1 MTNAEQ
7 RSDFIQTRCPAQI
20 ITYQKTLAVLRYGK
34 LMTLHQEM
42 LRQFIDSRPWAAE
55 PPLHW
60 RIPSAPQAM
69 VEGLKTQTG
78 WKTFNVHVT
87 PHLKEEVENLCG
99 VLGVSMSTF
108 CYTAIYWWVK
118 YIMPPKSYLNT
129 SEG

>member
-20 ITYQKTLAVLRYGK
+20 ITYQKTLAMLRYGK

-42 LRQFIDSRPWAAE
+42 LRMFIDSRPWAAE

-60 RIPSAPQAM
+60 RTPHAPQAM
-69 VEGLKTQTG
+69 VGGELSQTG

-87 PHLKEEVENLCG
+87 PELKATVQQLADSLE
-99 VLGVSMSTF
+99 VSMSTF

-118 YIMPPKSYLNT
+118 YVMPPK
-129 SEG
+129 